1 MYTNDI
7 EVMPVEVTKSL
18 NCNEIKKA
26 DVIDSLGEKIG
37 KIGDLTF
44 KFDGELKLSQF
55 ILSGPRWEEFLEAI
69 RVKPDRDPIFSASLI
84 KKIGDD
90 VHLDTTANS
99 LKTTLDKGAFAADEI
114 RLSKFSKLS
123 IVDENDVNVG
133 KAIDVDFDLD
143 GSAWVIVGG
152 GFIEEKLEAIGLK
165 TDIDIIVPGNCIE
178 SIGDVVKLK
187 VSKEELGKTVDEEL
201 EQQEPEIEKLREM
214 KETER
219 YTVKIRVFPKPM

>member
-1 MYTNDI
+1 M
-7 EVMPVEVTKSL
+7 EVTRSL

-26 DVIDSLGEKIG
+26 DVMDSMGEKIG

-55 ILSGPRWEEFLEAI
+55 ILSGTRWEEFLEAI

-99 LKTTLDKGAFAADEI
+99 LKTTLDKGAIADDEI
-114 RLSKFSKLS
+114 RLSKFSKLN
-123 IVDENDVNVG
+123 IVDENDVTVG

-165 TDIDIIVPGNCIE
+165 TDIDIIVPGNSIE

-187 VSKEELGKTVDEEL
+187 VSKDELGRTVDEEL
-201 EQQEPEIEKLREM
+201 KQLEPEIERLREK
-214 KETER
+214 KETEER
-219 YTVKIRVFPKPM
+219 IAKVRLFSLRPM